1 MSLTIE
7 SEHKSE
13 HAYFIGMD
21 LHQKTSTF
29 SVKEKEG
36 RVVETKTIPTTKGA
50 IEKFLSPYSGS
61 LLTMEPVSQW
71 YCYADFIESLGL
83 SVKIANPMRVKAIAS
98 ARIKTDS
105 IDAGVLADLLRANLL
120 PESYHA
126 PAGVRAWKEE
136 VRLRMSLV
144 RLRVQVKNK
153 IHAVLWKQGMRSPY
167 MLFSKKGLLWLDTH
181 VFATEAQIALTTY
194 RETLA
199 LLDRQIVEAE
209 ARMIQNNKHREEVQL
224 LITVP
229 GISYLSALTI
239 MAEIGDITRFPS
251 AKKLMGYA
259 GVVPSTYASGGKV
272 RHGKIIKQGS
282 SWLRYVLVEAAHH
295 QLNCTKRKGLAD
307 YYNRI
312 KERKD
317 SKAAAVA
324 TARKLCA
331 VIFRILTDRKPFVSP
346 EEWDNRRAHHCDIAT
361 RK

>member
-1 MSLTIE
+1 MEQS
-7 SEHKSE
+7 
-13 HAYFIGMD
+13 YYIGMD

-36 RVVETKTIPTTKGA
+36 RVVEAKTVSTDKES
-50 IEKFLSPYSGS
+50 IEKFLSPYQGS
-61 LLTMEPVSQW
+61 SLALEPVSQW

-83 SVKIANPMRVKAIAS
+83 SVKIANPNKVKAIAF

-126 PAGVRAWKEE
+126 PAHVRDWKDE

-153 IHAVLWKQGMRSPY
+153 IHALLWKRGIRSPY
-167 MLFSKKGLLWLDTH
+167 TLFTQKGLHWLD
-181 VFATEAQIALTTY
+181 AQSFPETTARALATY

-199 LLDRQIVEAE
+199 LLDRQVIDAE
-209 ARMIQNNKHREEVQL
+209 TRMITDNKHRDEVKL
-224 LITVP
+224 LITIP

-239 MAEIGDITRFPS
+239 MAEIGGIARFPS

-282 SWLRYVLVEAAHH
+282 SWLRYILVEAAHH
-295 QLNCTKRKGLAD
+295 QLHCTRMKGLGEYYNGIKDRKG
-307 YYNRI
+307 
-312 KERKD
+312 

-331 VIFRILTDRKPFVSP
+331 VIWRVLTDKRPFIAP
-346 EEWDNRRAHHCDIAT
+346 QEWDNRRAHQCGIAT
-361 RK
+361 PSSAR

>member
-1 MSLTIE
+1 MSSTTE
-7 SEHKSE
+7 QEKCSS
-13 HAYFIGMD
+13 YFIGMD

-36 RVVETKTIPTTKGA
+36 RVIETKTVPTTKES
-50 IEKFLSPYSGS
+50 IEKFLSPYQGS
-61 LLTMEPVSQW
+61 LLTLEPVSQW
-71 YCYADFIESLGL
+71 YCYADFIEALGL
-83 SVKIANPMRVKAIAS
+83 AVKIANPMRVKAIAS

-105 IDAGVLADLLRANLL
+105 IDAGVLADLLRADLL

-126 PAGVRAWKEE
+126 PAAVRAWKEE

-153 IHAVLWKQGMRSPY
+153 IHALLWKQGIKSPY
-167 MLFSKKGLLWLDTH
+167 GLFSRKGLTWLDQQT
-181 VFATEAQIALTTY
+181 FSKEGATALSTY

-199 LLDRQIVEAE
+199 LLDRQITQAE
-209 ARMIQNNKHREEVQL
+209 DRMIADNKHHEEVKL
-224 LITVP
+224 LITIP

-239 MAEIGDITRFPS
+239 MAEIGDITRFLS

-282 SWLRYVLVEAAHH
+282 SWLRYVLIEAAHH
-295 QLNCTKRKGLAD
+295 QLHCTKRKGLAD
-307 YYNRI
+307 YYNGI
-312 KERKD
+312 KERKGG
-317 SKAAAVA
+317 KAAAVA

-331 VIFRILTDRKPFVSP
+331 VIFRVLTDKQPFVSP
-346 EEWDNRRAHHCDIAT
+346 KEWDDWRAHHCDIAT
-361 RK
+361 HS

>member
-1 MSLTIE
+1 MEIVTE
-7 SEHKSE
+7 EKPQF
-13 HAYFIGMD
+13 FIGMD

-29 SVKEKEG
+29 SVKRRGGEI
-36 RVVETKTIPTTKGA
+36 VAATTVPTTKESIA
-50 IEKFLSPYSGS
+50 EFLSPFQGS
-61 LLTMEPVSQW
+61 SLTLEPVSQW

-105 IDAGVLADLLRANLL
+105 IDAGVLADLLRADLL

-126 PAGVRAWKEE
+126 PAIVRAWKEE

-153 IHAVLWKQGMRSPY
+153 IHALIWKAGIRSPY
-167 MLFSKKGLLWLDTH
+167 TLFTKKGMTWLDTQ
-181 VFATEAQIALTTY
+181 VLSPEGTIALATY
-194 RETLA
+194 RETLT
-199 LLDRQIVEAE
+199 LLDRQITHAE
-209 ARMIQNNKHREEVQL
+209 TRMIENNKHREEVKL
-224 LITVP
+224 LITIP

-239 MAEIGDITRFPS
+239 MAEIGTIDRFPC

-282 SWLRYVLVEAAHH
+282 SWLRYVLIEAAHH
-295 QLNCTKRKGLAD
+295 QLHCTKRKGLGE
-307 YYNRI
+307 YYEKI
-312 KERKD
+312 KSRKD
-317 SKAAAVA
+317 GKSAAVA

-331 VIFRILTDRKPFVSP
+331 VIFRVLSDKRPFIAP
-346 EEWDNRRAHHCDIAT
+346 KEWDDRRVHQCDIAIT
-361 RK
+361 

>member
-1 MSLTIE
+1 
-7 SEHKSE
+7 
-13 HAYFIGMD
+13 MD

-36 RVVETKTIPTTKGA
+36 TVIAAKTVSTTKED
-50 IEKFLSPYSGS
+50 IKKFLSPFAGS
-61 LLTMEPVSQW
+61 SLTLEPVSQW

-83 SVKIANPMRVKAIAS
+83 DVKIANPMKVKLIAAS
-98 ARIKTDS
+98 RIKTDT
-105 IDAGVLADLLRANLL
+105 IDAGVLADLLRVNML

-126 PAGVRAWKEE
+126 PADVRAWKEE

-153 IHAVLWKQGMRSPY
+153 IHALVWKQGLRSPY
-167 MLFSKKGLLWLDTH
+167 TLFTKNGLIWLDQQTFSKE
-181 VFATEAQIALTTY
+181 ATVALTTY

-199 LLDRQIVEAE
+199 LLDRQINDAE
-209 ARMIQNNKHREEVQL
+209 ERMITDNKHREEVKL
-224 LITVP
+224 LITIP

-239 MAEIGDITRFPS
+239 MAEIGDISRFPS

-259 GVVPSTYASGGKV
+259 GVVPSTYSSGGKV

-282 SWLRYVLVEAAHH
+282 SWLRYVLIEAAHH
-295 QLNCTKRKGLAD
+295 QLHCTKRKGLID
-307 YYNRI
+307 YYNGI
-312 KERKD
+312 KERKG

-331 VIFRILTDRKPFVSP
+331 VIFRVLTDKQPFVSP
-346 EEWDNRRAHHCDIAT
+346 EVWDDRRAHHHVIAISN
-361 RK
+361 

>member
-1 MSLTIE
+1 MSSTIE
-7 SEHKSE
+7 HENKP
-13 HAYFIGMD
+13 YFIGMD

-36 RVVETKTIPTTKGA
+36 RLIEAKTISTTKED
-50 IEKFLSPYSGS
+50 IKEFLSPFRGS
-61 LLTMEPVSQW
+61 LLTLEPVSQW

-105 IDAGVLADLLRANLL
+105 IDAGVLADLLRADLL

-126 PAGVRAWKEE
+126 PADVRAWKEE

-153 IHAVLWKQGMRSPY
+153 MHALLWKQGIRSPY
-167 MLFSKKGLLWLDTH
+167 TLFSKKGLMWLDAQT
-181 VFATEAQIALTTY
+181 FSREIATALSTY
-194 RETLA
+194 RETLT
-199 LLDRQIVEAE
+199 LLDRQIAEAE
-209 ARMIQNNKHREEVQL
+209 GRMIADNKHRAEVKL
-224 LITVP
+224 LITIP
-229 GISYLSALTI
+229 GISYISALTI
-239 MAEIGDITRFPS
+239 MAEVGDIARFPS

-295 QLNCTKRKGLAD
+295 QLHCTKRKGLAD
-307 YYNRI
+307 YYNGI
-312 KERKD
+312 KDRKGG
-317 SKAAAVA
+317 KAAAVA

-331 VIFRILTDRKPFVSP
+331 VIFRVLTDKRPFIAP
-346 EEWDNRRAHHCDIAT
+346 EEWEYRSAHHHDIAIN
-361 RK
+361 

>member
-1 MSLTIE
+1 
-7 SEHKSE
+7 
-13 HAYFIGMD
+13 MD

-36 RVVETKTIPTTKGA
+36 RIIEATTVPTTKERVG
-50 IEKFLSPYSGS
+50 EFLTPYAGS
-61 LLTMEPVSQW
+61 VLTLEPVSQW

-83 SVKIANPMRVKAIAS
+83 AVKIANPMRVKAIAS
-98 ARIKTDS
+98 VRIKTDS
-105 IDAGVLADLLRANLL
+105 IDAGVLADLLRANML

-126 PAGVRAWKEE
+126 PADVRAWKEE

-153 IHAVLWKQGMRSPY
+153 IHALLWKQGIRSPY
-167 MLFSKKGLLWLDTH
+167 TLFTKKGLAWLDLQMLS
-181 VFATEAQIALTTY
+181 TEATVALATY

-199 LLDRQIVEAE
+199 LLDRQIAEAE
-209 ARMIQNNKHREEVQL
+209 KRMVADGKCREDVRL
-224 LITVP
+224 LITIP

-239 MAEIGDITRFPS
+239 MAEVGEIARFPS

-259 GVVPSTYASGGKV
+259 GIVPSTYASGGTI
-272 RHGKIIKQGS
+272 RHGRITKAGS
-282 SWLRYVLVEAAHH
+282 SWLRYVLIEAAHH
-295 QLNCTKRKGLAD
+295 QLRCTKRSGLGD

-312 KERKD
+312 KNRKG

-331 VIFRILTDRKPFVSP
+331 VIFRVLTDRRPFIAP
-346 EEWDNRRAHHCDIAT
+346 QEWDNRRVHHRCIAV
-361 RK
+361 RQLADAREL

>member
-1 MSLTIE
+1 MDQS
-7 SEHKSE
+7 
-13 HAYFIGMD
+13 YYIGMD

-29 SVKEKEG
+29 SVRDKEG
-36 RVVETKTIPTTKGA
+36 TVIEAATVPTTKESIA
-50 IEKFLSPYSGS
+50 EFLSSYRGS
-61 LLTMEPVSQW
+61 SLAVEPVSQW

-83 SVKIANPMRVKAIAS
+83 AVKIANPNKVKAIAF

-126 PAGVRAWKEE
+126 PQHVRDWKDE

-153 IHAVLWKQGMRSPY
+153 IHALLWKQGIRSPY
-167 MLFSKKGLLWLDTH
+167 TLFTQKGLRWLD
-181 VFATEAQIALTTY
+181 AQTFPQTTAVALATY

-199 LLDRQIVEAE
+199 LLDRQVAEAE
-209 ARMIQNNKHREEVQL
+209 HRMIADNKHREEGTL
-224 LITVP
+224 LITIP

-239 MAEIGDITRFPS
+239 MAEIGDVTRFPS

-282 SWLRYVLVEAAHH
+282 SWLRYILVEAAHH
-295 QLNCTKRKGLAD
+295 QLHCTKRKGLRD
-307 YYNRI
+307 YYNGI
-312 KERKD
+312 KDRKG

-331 VIFRILTDRKPFVSP
+331 VIFRVLTDKRPFIAP
-346 EEWDNRRAHHCDIAT
+346 EAWDNRRAHQCGIAALLSA
-361 RK
+361 R

>member
-1 MSLTIE
+1 MDQS
-7 SEHKSE
+7 
-13 HAYFIGMD
+13 YYIGMD

-29 SVKEKEG
+29 SVRDKEG
-36 RVVETKTIPTTKGA
+36 TVIEAATVPTTKESIA
-50 IEKFLSPYSGS
+50 EFLSSYRGS
-61 LLTMEPVSQW
+61 SLAVEPVSQW

-83 SVKIANPMRVKAIAS
+83 AVKIANPNKVKAIAF

-126 PAGVRAWKEE
+126 PQHVRDWKDE

-153 IHAVLWKQGMRSPY
+153 IHALLWKQGIRSPY
-167 MLFSKKGLLWLDTH
+167 TLFTQKGLHWLDVQTFPQTTA
-181 VFATEAQIALTTY
+181 VALATY

-199 LLDRQIVEAE
+199 LLDRQVAEAE
-209 ARMIQNNKHREEVQL
+209 HRMIADNKHREEGTL
-224 LITVP
+224 LITIP

-239 MAEIGDITRFPS
+239 MAEIGDVTRFPS

-282 SWLRYVLVEAAHH
+282 SWLRYILVEAAHH
-295 QLNCTKRKGLAD
+295 QLHCTKRKGLRD
-307 YYNRI
+307 YYNGI
-312 KERKD
+312 KDRKG

-331 VIFRILTDRKPFVSP
+331 VIFRVLTDKRPFIAP
-346 EEWDNRRAHHCDIAT
+346 EAWDNRRAHQCGIAALLSA
-361 RK
+361 R

>member
-1 MSLTIE
+1 
-7 SEHKSE
+7 
-13 HAYFIGMD
+13 MD

-36 RVVETKTIPTTKGA
+36 RVVEAKTIATTKESIA
-50 IEKFLSPYSGS
+50 KFLSQYHGS

-71 YCYADFIESLGL
+71 YCYADYIESLGL
-83 SVKIANPMRVKAIAS
+83 DVKIANPMRVKLIAS
-98 ARIKTDS
+98 ARIKTDA
-105 IDAGVLADLLRANLL
+105 IDAGVLADLLRGNLL

-126 PAGVRAWKEE
+126 PSDVRAWKEE

-153 IHAVLWKQGMRSPY
+153 IHALTWKQGLRSPY
-167 MLFSKKGLLWLDTH
+167 TLFSKKGLIWLDTQSFSKEGT
-181 VFATEAQIALTTY
+181 VALSTY

-199 LLDRQIVEAE
+199 LFDRQIDDAEKRMVE
-209 ARMIQNNKHREEVQL
+209 NNKHREEVKL
-224 LITVP
+224 LITIP

-282 SWLRYVLVEAAHH
+282 SWLRFVLVEAAHH
-295 QLNCTKRKGLAD
+295 QLHCTKRKGLGD
-307 YYNRI
+307 YYNGI
-312 KERKD
+312 KERKGG
-317 SKAAAVA
+317 KAAAVA

-331 VIFRILTDRKPFVSP
+331 VIFRVLTNKQPFVSP
-346 EEWDNRRAHHCDIAT
+346 EEWDRRVEIHRRGIEGRT
-361 RK
+361 IGVSRSRE

>member
-1 MSLTIE
+1 MPSTIE
-7 SEHKSE
+7 SRK
-13 HAYFIGMD
+13 YFIGMD

-29 SVKEKEG
+29 SVKEKGG
-36 RVVETKTIPTTKGA
+36 RIVDARTIPTTKES
-50 IEKFLSPYSGS
+50 IEKFLSPFTGAT
-61 LLTMEPVSQW
+61 LALEPVSQW
-71 YCYADFIESLGL
+71 YCYADYIESLGFT
-83 SVKIANPMRVKAIAS
+83 VKIANPMRVKAIAS

-105 IDAGVLADLLRANLL
+105 IDAGVLSDLLRADLL

-126 PAGVRAWKEE
+126 PRDVRAWKEE

-153 IHAVLWKQGMRSPY
+153 IHALLWKQGLRSPY
-167 MLFSKKGLLWLDTH
+167 TLFSKRGLAWLDTQ
-181 VFATEAQIALTTY
+181 VFSKEITIALTTY

-199 LLDRQIVEAE
+199 LLDRQISEAE
-209 ARMIQNNKHREEVQL
+209 VRMIEDNKQRQEVKL
-224 LITVP
+224 LITIP

-239 MAEIGDITRFPS
+239 MAEVGDITRFPS

-272 RHGKIIKQGS
+272 RHGRIIKQGS

-295 QLNCTKRKGLAD
+295 QLHCTKRKGLAD

-312 KERKD
+312 KEKKGG
-317 SKAAAVA
+317 KAAAVA

-331 VIFRILTDRKPFVSP
+331 VIFRVLTDKCPFMIP
-346 EEWDNRRAHHCDIAT
+346 EEWDRRRAHPFVIAINN
-361 RK
+361 

>member
-1 MSLTIE
+1 MSLNTE
-7 SEHKSE
+7 VANKV
-13 HAYFIGMD
+13 YFIGMD

-36 RVVETKTIPTTKGA
+36 NVIEAKMVPTTKESIA
-50 IEKFLSPYSGS
+50 TFLSPFAGS
-61 LLTMEPVSQW
+61 TLTLEPVSQW

-83 SVKIANPMRVKAIAS
+83 SVKIANPMKVKAIAS

-126 PAGVRAWKEE
+126 PADVRAWKEE

-153 IHAVLWKQGMRSPY
+153 IHALVWKNGMRSPY
-167 MLFSKKGLLWLDTH
+167 SLFTKKGLVWLDQQTLSKE
-181 VFATEAQIALTTY
+181 ATVALGVY

-199 LLDRQIVEAE
+199 LLDRQISDAE
-209 ARMIQNNKHREEVQL
+209 RRMIEDNKHREDVGL
-224 LITVP
+224 LITIP

-239 MAEIGDITRFPS
+239 MAEIGDIARFGS

-259 GVVPSTYASGGKV
+259 GVVPSTYASGGKMW
-272 RHGKIIKQGS
+272 HGRITKTGS

-295 QLNCTKRKGLAD
+295 QLLCTRRKGLAD
-307 YYNRI
+307 YYNGI
-312 KERKD
+312 KERKG

-331 VIFRILTDRKPFVSP
+331 VIFRVLTNKQPFMSP
-346 EEWDNRRAHHCDIAT
+346 EEWDARRAHHCGIAT
-361 RK
+361 Q

>member
-1 MSLTIE
+1 MIVTTE
-7 SEHKSE
+7 RR
-13 HAYFIGMD
+13 YFIGMD

-29 SVKEKEG
+29 SVKEREG
-36 RVVETKTIPTTKGA
+36 RVIEAKTVPTTKES
-50 IEKFLSPYSGS
+50 IEEFLSPYQGS

-71 YCYADFIESLGL
+71 YCYADYIEELGL

-105 IDAGVLADLLRANLL
+105 IDAGVLADLLRADLL

-126 PAGVRAWKEE
+126 PAHVRAWKEE

-153 IHAVLWKQGMRSPY
+153 IHALLWKQGIRSPY
-167 MLFSKKGLLWLDTH
+167 TLFTKKGLAWLDRQTLGK
-181 VFATEAQIALTTY
+181 EAGIACTTY

-199 LLDRQIVEAE
+199 LLDRQIAEAE
-209 ARMIQNNKHREEVQL
+209 RRMIADNKHREEVKL
-224 LITVP
+224 LITIP

-239 MAEIGDITRFPS
+239 MAEVGDIGRFPS

-295 QLNCTKRKGLAD
+295 QLRCTKRKGLSD
-307 YYNRI
+307 YYEGI
-312 KERKD
+312 KERKGG
-317 SKAAAVA
+317 KAAAVA

-331 VIFRILTDRKPFVSP
+331 VIFRVLTDKQPFVSP
-346 EEWDNRRAHHCDIAT
+346 KEWDDRRTHHRGIAIN
-361 RK
+361 

>member
-1 MSLTIE
+1 MDQS
-7 SEHKSE
+7 
-13 HAYFIGMD
+13 YYIGMD

-29 SVKEKEG
+29 SVRDKEG
-36 RVVETKTIPTTKGA
+36 TVIEAATVPTTKESIA
-50 IEKFLSPYSGS
+50 EFLSSYRGS
-61 LLTMEPVSQW
+61 SLAVEPVSQW

-83 SVKIANPMRVKAIAS
+83 AVKIANPNKVKAIAF

-105 IDAGVLADLLRANLL
+105 IDAGVLADLLRTNLL

-126 PAGVRAWKEE
+126 PQHVRDWKDE

-153 IHAVLWKQGMRSPY
+153 IHALLWKQGIRSPY
-167 MLFSKKGLLWLDTH
+167 TLFTQKGLRWLD
-181 VFATEAQIALTTY
+181 AQTFPQTTAVALTTY

-199 LLDRQIVEAE
+199 LLDRQVAEAE
-209 ARMIQNNKHREEVQL
+209 HRMIADNKHREEVKL
-224 LITVP
+224 LVTIP

-239 MAEIGDITRFPS
+239 MAEVGNVTRFPS

-282 SWLRYVLVEAAHH
+282 SWLRYILVEAAHH
-295 QLNCTKRKGLAD
+295 QLHCTKRKGLRD
-307 YYNRI
+307 YYNGI
-312 KERKD
+312 KDRKG

-331 VIFRILTDRKPFVSP
+331 VIFRVLTDKRPFIAP
-346 EEWDNRRAHHCDIAT
+346 EAWDNRRAHQCGIAALLSA
-361 RK
+361 R

>member
-1 MSLTIE
+1 MDQS
-7 SEHKSE
+7 
-13 HAYFIGMD
+13 YYIGMD

-29 SVKEKEG
+29 SVRDKEG
-36 RVVETKTIPTTKGA
+36 TVIEAATVPTTKESIA
-50 IEKFLSPYSGS
+50 EFLSSYRGS
-61 LLTMEPVSQW
+61 SLAVEPVSQW

-83 SVKIANPMRVKAIAS
+83 AVKIANPNKVKAIAF

-126 PAGVRAWKEE
+126 PQHVRDWKDE

-153 IHAVLWKQGMRSPY
+153 IHALLWKQGIRSPY
-167 MLFSKKGLLWLDTH
+167 TLFTQKGLRWLD
-181 VFATEAQIALTTY
+181 AQTFPQTTAVALATY

-199 LLDRQIVEAE
+199 LLDRQVAEAE
-209 ARMIQNNKHREEVQL
+209 HRMIADNKHREEVKL
-224 LITVP
+224 LVTIP

-239 MAEIGDITRFPS
+239 MAEVGNVTRFPS

-282 SWLRYVLVEAAHH
+282 SWLRYILVEAAHH
-295 QLNCTKRKGLAD
+295 QLHCTKRKGLRD
-307 YYNRI
+307 YYNGI
-312 KERKD
+312 KDRKG

-331 VIFRILTDRKPFVSP
+331 VIFRVLTDKRPFIAP
-346 EEWDNRRAHHCDIAT
+346 EAWDNRRAHQCGIAALLSA
-361 RK
+361 R

>member
-1 MSLTIE
+1 MDQS
-7 SEHKSE
+7 
-13 HAYFIGMD
+13 YYIGMD

-29 SVKEKEG
+29 SVRDKEG
-36 RVVETKTIPTTKGA
+36 TVIEAATVPTTKESIA
-50 IEKFLSPYSGS
+50 EFLSSYRGS
-61 LLTMEPVSQW
+61 SLAVEPVSQW

-83 SVKIANPMRVKAIAS
+83 AVKIANPNKVKAIAF

-126 PAGVRAWKEE
+126 PQHVRDWKDE

-153 IHAVLWKQGMRSPY
+153 IHALLWKQGIRSPY
-167 MLFSKKGLLWLDTH
+167 TLFTQKGLRWLD
-181 VFATEAQIALTTY
+181 AQTFPQTTAVALTTY

-199 LLDRQIVEAE
+199 LLDRQVAEAE
-209 ARMIQNNKHREEVQL
+209 HRMIADNKHREEVKL
-224 LITVP
+224 LVTIP

-239 MAEIGDITRFPS
+239 MAEVGNVTRFPS

-282 SWLRYVLVEAAHH
+282 SWLRYILVEAAHH
-295 QLNCTKRKGLAD
+295 QLHCTKRKGLRD
-307 YYNRI
+307 YYNGI
-312 KERKD
+312 KDRKG

-331 VIFRILTDRKPFVSP
+331 VIFRVLTDKRPFIAP
-346 EEWDNRRAHHCDIAT
+346 EAWDNRRAHQCGIAALLSA
-361 RK
+361 R

>member
-1 MSLTIE
+1 MSSTIE
-7 SEHKSE
+7 SK
-13 HAYFIGMD
+13 YFIGMD

-36 RVVETKTIPTTKGA
+36 RIVEVKTVPTTKES
-50 IEKFLSPYSGS
+50 IEKFLSPYQGS
-61 LLTMEPVSQW
+61 MLTLEPVSQW
-71 YCYADFIESLGL
+71 YCYADFIESLGIE
-83 SVKIANPMRVKAIAS
+83 VKIANPMKVKAIAS

-105 IDAGVLADLLRANLL
+105 IDASVLADLLRAGLL

-126 PAGVRAWKEE
+126 PADVRAWKEE

-153 IHAVLWKQGMRSPY
+153 IHALLWKQGIRSPY
-167 MLFSKKGLLWLDTH
+167 TLFSKKGLTWLDGQ
-181 VFATEAQIALTTY
+181 VFTKEALIARTTY
-194 RETLA
+194 HETLA
-199 LLDRQIVEAE
+199 LLDRQVEEAE
-209 ARMIQNNKHREEVQL
+209 RRMIANNKHREEVKL
-224 LITVP
+224 LITIP

-239 MAEIGDITRFPS
+239 MAEVGDITRFHS

-295 QLNCTKRKGLAD
+295 QLHCTKRKGLAD
-307 YYNRI
+307 YYNGI
-312 KERKD
+312 KERKGG
-317 SKAAAVA
+317 KAAAVA

-331 VIFRILTDRKPFVSP
+331 VIFRVLTDKRPFVSP
-346 EEWDNRRAHHCDIAT
+346 EEWDNRRAHHFVIAT
-361 RK
+361 QQRVRA